1 MKNWSRLI
9 AGSFFQEDGFT
20 LMEMVI
26 AMGLFAV
33 GLMGL
38 SLMSTG
44 LSTSNL
50 SARRQA
56 VAVQLAGNKL
66 EMLGQHDYSEITDS
80 LEEKLDASGAS
91 GGGVFERKV
100 TVEEKTEPPWKEV
113 AVTVSWRLKGVHRV
127 VVKTV
132 LAPG

>member
-1 MKNWSRLI
+1 MT
-9 AGSFFQEDGFT
+9 ADGCFFREDGFT

-38 SLMSTG
+38 SLMSSG
-44 LSTSNL
+44 LWSSNL

-66 EMLGQHDYSEITDS
+66 EMLGQCDYSEITGS
-80 LEEKLDASGAS
+80 LEENLDASGVPGS
-91 GGGVFERKV
+91 GVFERAV
-100 TVEEKTEPPWKEV
+100 AVEEKAAPARKEV
-113 AVTVSWRLKGVHRV
+113 TVTMSWRLKGVHRV
-127 VVKTV
+127 VVKTI
-132 LAPG
+132 LAP